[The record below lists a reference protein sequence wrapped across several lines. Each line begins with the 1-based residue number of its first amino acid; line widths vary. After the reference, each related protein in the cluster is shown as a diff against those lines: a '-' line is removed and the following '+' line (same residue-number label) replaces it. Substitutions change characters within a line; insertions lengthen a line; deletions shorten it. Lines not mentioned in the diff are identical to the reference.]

1 MNFFSFILHKTQI
14 QNIMILIVEN
24 KTSGRINMPN
34 DKPYIKLTKTEHL
47 ILNSYKKMIL
57 SLGEYLG
64 EGYEII
70 LHSLENLQ
78 HSVIENVNGHYSGR
92 KNGAPITDLALSMLS
107 QLREEPSQSAVCY
120 MNHSKKGVPLRSCT
134 IPITGEKERII
145 GLICINFYTDVPLSS
160 LLAKFYPQTLNSL
173 SVNDSATE
181 NFADNTDELIE
192 NVLYKIQHQVLN
204 DFAVSP
210 QNKNKEIIAQL
221 YQRGIF
227 NIKDAV
233 IKVASLLEISK
244 NTVYMHLRNLKDQ
257 EK

>member
-1 MNFFSFILHKTQI
+1 MS
-14 QNIMILIVEN
+14 
-24 KTSGRINMPN
+24 N
-34 DKPYIKLTKTEHL
+34 DKPYIKLTKTEQL
-47 ILNSYKKMIL
+47 ILNSYKKMIV

-107 QLREEPSQSAVCY
+107 QIKEEPSQPAVCY
-120 MNHSKKGVPLRSCT
+120 MNHSKRGVPLRSCT
-134 IPITGEKERII
+134 IPITGEGERII
-145 GLICINFYTDVPLSS
+145 GLICINFYTDIPLSS
-160 LLAKFYPQTLNSL
+160 LLAKFYPEMPDSFTEST
-173 SVNDSATE
+173 SATE

-204 DFAVSP
+204 DITISV
-210 QNKNKEIIAQL
+210 QNKNKEIITQL

-233 IKVASLLEISK
+233 LKVASLLEISK
-244 NTVYMHLRNLKDQ
+244 NTVYMHLRNLK
-257 EK
+257 EKEK

>member
-1 MNFFSFILHKTQI
+1 MS
-14 QNIMILIVEN
+14 
-24 KTSGRINMPN
+24 N
-34 DKPYIKLTKTEHL
+34 DKPYMKLTKTEQL

-64 EGYEII
+64 DGYEII

-107 QLREEPSQSAVCY
+107 QIKEEPSQPAVCY
-120 MNHSKKGVPLRSCT
+120 MNHSKRGVPLRSCT
-134 IPITGEKERII
+134 IPITGEGERII
-145 GLICINFYTDVPLSS
+145 GLICINFYTDIPLSS
-160 LLAKFYPQTLNSL
+160 LLAKFYPEMPDSFTEST
-173 SVNDSATE
+173 SATE

-204 DFAVSP
+204 DITISV
-210 QNKNKEIIAQL
+210 QNKNKEIITQL

-233 IKVASLLEISK
+233 LKVASLLEISK
-244 NTVYMHLRNLKDQ
+244 NTVYMHLRNLK
-257 EK
+257 EKEK

>member
-1 MNFFSFILHKTQI
+1 
-14 QNIMILIVEN
+14 
-24 KTSGRINMPN
+24 
-34 DKPYIKLTKTEHL
+34 
-47 ILNSYKKMIL
+47 MIL

-64 EGYEII
+64 DGYEII

-107 QLREEPSQSAVCY
+107 QIKEEPSQPAVCY
-120 MNHSKKGVPLRSCT
+120 MNHSKRGVPLRSCT
-134 IPITGEKERII
+134 IPITGEGERII
-145 GLICINFYTDVPLSS
+145 GLICINFYTDIPLSS
-160 LLAKFYPQTLNSL
+160 LLAKFYPEMPDSFTEST
-173 SVNDSATE
+173 SATE

-204 DFAVSP
+204 DITISV
-210 QNKNKEIIAQL
+210 QNKNKEIITQL

-233 IKVASLLEISK
+233 LKVASLLEISK
-244 NTVYMHLRNLKDQ
+244 NTVYMHLRNLK
-257 EK
+257 EKEK